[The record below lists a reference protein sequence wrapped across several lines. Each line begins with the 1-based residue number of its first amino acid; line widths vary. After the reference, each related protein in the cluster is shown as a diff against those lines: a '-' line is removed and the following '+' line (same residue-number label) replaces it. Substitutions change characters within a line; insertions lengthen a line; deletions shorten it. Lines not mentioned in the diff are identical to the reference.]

1 VLVLRY
7 LEHLSTAEAAAVLG
21 VTEGA
26 VKLRH
31 LRALDRLRTLM
42 GGDADGDSP

>member
-7 LEHLSTAEAAAVLG
+7 LEHMSTADAAAVLEI
-21 VTEGA
+21 TPGA

-31 LRALDRLRTLM
+31 LRALDRLRRLM
-42 GGDADGDSP
+42 GEEG